1 MNLDYTGKYNPYGLI
16 QKQMAGKSRM
26 TKKGRMTEKSRRTR
40 CRRHCKCRRH
50 SCKFCGHKRR
60 RTRKNRRKN

>member
-16 QKQMAGKSRM
+16 QKQTAGNRKC
-26 TKKGRMTEKSRRTR
+26 RTC

-50 SCKFCGHKRR
+50 SCKMCGNKRR